1 MAWTAIRHN
10 RKLSGGDCVG
20 PIIAQRPLS
29 LGLARVIVCSRMND
43 ASDFSAYTVS
53 IHYDRRLYRQDI
65 AGSVAHARMLARQ
78 GIISEEDAAAILDGL
93 GRVRQEIESGEFPWD
108 ASLEDLHMNIER
120 RLHQLIGPAA
130 GRLHTGR
137 SRNDQIALDM
147 RLYAR
152 EIIGETV
159 GGLRGVQRALLGLAR
174 RYQTVV
180 MPGYTHLQRAQP
192 VLFAHHILAYF
203 EMFQRDIGRLDDC
216 RRRADVLPLGSGAL
230 AGVPYPT
237 DREFLARELGFAAIS
252 ANSMDAVSDRDFVVE
267 FMAAAALCM
276 MHFSRMSEELILW
289 ASGEF
294 GFIRLAD
301 EFTTG
306 SSIMPQKRNPDFAE
320 LARGKTGRVYGNLMG
335 LLTTLKG
342 LPLTYN
348 RDLQED
354 KEGFFDTVDT
364 LQTTIAVFAAM
375 LPGLELQTD
384 RVESLAGESG
394 MLATDLADYLV
405 GKGVPF
411 REAHGIMRELC
422 RHCDDR
428 GIALRDLPLDDYR
441 RFSSHFDD
449 GVYSITAEAS
459 AAARDNPGGTAP
471 GRVAGALALAEKILE
486 GAGDGA

>member
-1 MAWTAIRHN
+1 
-10 RKLSGGDCVG
+10 
-20 PIIAQRPLS
+20 
-29 LGLARVIVCSRMND
+29 MN
-43 ASDFSAYTVS
+43 DFSAYTVS

-78 GIISEEDAAAILDGL
+78 GIISEDDADAIMDGL
-93 GRVRQEIESGEFPWD
+93 GQVKQEIERDEFPWD

-147 RLYAR
+147 RLYTR
-152 EIIGETV
+152 EVIGEV
-159 GGLRGVQRALLGLAR
+159 VAGLRGVQAALLDLAR
-174 RYQTVV
+174 KYQPVV

-192 VLFAHHILAYF
+192 VLFPHHMLAYF

-237 DREFLARELGFAAIS
+237 DREFLARELGFAEIS
-252 ANSMDAVSDRDFVVE
+252 ANSMDAVSDRDFVAE
-267 FMAAAALCM
+267 FMFAASLCM

-289 ASGEF
+289 SSGEF

-320 LARGKTGRVYGNLMG
+320 LARGKTGRVYGDLVG

-364 LQTTIAVFAAM
+364 LQTTIAVFASM
-375 LPGLELQTD
+375 LPGMELQTG
-384 RVESLAGESG
+384 RVESLASESG

-422 RHCDDR
+422 RHCEDR
-428 GIALRDLPLDDYR
+428 GIALGDLPLEDYR
-441 RFSSHFDD
+441 RFSAHFDN
-449 GVYSITAEAS
+449 GVYEITAAAS
-459 AAARDNPGGTAP
+459 VAARDIPGGTAP
-471 GRVAGALALAEKILE
+471 GRVAEALARAEQILE
-486 GAGDGA
+486 DKGDGA

>member
-1 MAWTAIRHN
+1 MT
-10 RKLSGGDCVG
+10 
-20 PIIAQRPLS
+20 
-29 LGLARVIVCSRMND
+29 
-43 ASDFSAYTVS
+43 DFSAYTVS

-65 AGSVAHARMLARQ
+65 AGSAAHARMLARQ
-78 GIISEEDAAAILDGL
+78 GIIREDDAVAIVDGL
-93 GRVRQEIESGEFPWD
+93 AQIRQEIEDGDFPWD
-108 ASLEDLHMNIER
+108 PALEDLHMNIER
-120 RLHQLIGPAA
+120 RLHQVIGAAA

-147 RLYAR
+147 RLYTR
-152 EIIGETV
+152 EVVEEAIA
-159 GGLRGVQRALLGLAR
+159 GLREVQRALLELAR
-174 RYQTVV
+174 RYQQVV

-192 VLFAHHILAYF
+192 VLFAHHMLAYF
-203 EMFQRDIGRLDDC
+203 EMFQRDIGRLEDC

-237 DREFLARELGFAAIS
+237 DREFLARELGFSGIS

-267 FMAAAALCM
+267 YMAAAALGM
-276 MHFSRMSEELILW
+276 MHFSRISEELILW
-289 ASGEF
+289 SSGEF
-294 GFIRLAD
+294 GFVRLAD

-320 LARGKTGRVYGNLMG
+320 LARGKTGRVYGDLMG

-364 LQTTIAVFAAM
+364 WQTTVEVFAAM
-375 LPGLELQTD
+375 LPGLKLQTE
-384 RVESLAGESG
+384 RVQSLAGESG

-428 GIALRDLPLDDYR
+428 GVALQELPLDDYQ
-441 RFSSHFDD
+441 RFSPLFEND
-449 GVYSITAEAS
+449 VYGITAEAS
-459 AAARDNPGGTAP
+459 AAARDIPGGTAP
-471 GRVAGALALAEKILE
+471 NRVAEALARANRILE
-486 GAGDGA
+486 ESKIGATG

>member
-1 MAWTAIRHN
+1 MTRPPSWT
-10 RKLSGGDCVG
+10 GW
-20 PIIAQRPLS
+20 P
-29 LGLARVIVCSRMND
+29 
-43 ASDFSAYTVS
+43 
-53 IHYDRRLYRQDI
+53 
-65 AGSVAHARMLARQ
+65 GSK
-78 GIISEEDAAAILDGL
+78 
-93 GRVRQEIESGEFPWD
+93 QEIEDGDFPWD
-108 ASLEDLHMNIER
+108 GALEDLHMNIER

-147 RLYAR
+147 RLYTR
-152 EIIGETV
+152 EVIADAIA
-159 GGLRGVQRALLGLAR
+159 GLRERAAGPARAWRGGIKLWSCPAIPISRGRSQSSLLITCWPTSRCFSATSGGWRTASSASTCCPSAAAPL
-174 RYQTVV
+174 
-180 MPGYTHLQRAQP
+180 PGCPIPPT
-192 VLFAHHILAYF
+192 
-203 EMFQRDIGRLDDC
+203 GSS
-216 RRRADVLPLGSGAL
+216 LP
-230 AGVPYPT
+230 
-237 DREFLARELGFAAIS
+237 RELGFSAIS

-294 GFIRLAD
+294 GFIRLAE

-320 LARGKTGRVYGNLMG
+320 LARGKTGRVYGHLMG

-375 LPGLELQTD
+375 LPGLALNAG

-405 GKGVPF
+405 GKGMPF
-411 REAHGIMRELC
+411 REAHGVMRELC
-422 RHCDDR
+422 RYCDEQ
-428 GIALRDLPLDDYR
+428 GIGLQELPVTDYQR
-441 RFSSHFDD
+441 YSPLFEGD
-449 GVYSITAEAS
+449 VYRITAAAS
-459 AAARDNPGGTAP
+459 ASARDVPGGTAP
-471 GRVAGALALAEKILE
+471 GRVAEALARAEQILGE
-486 GAGDGA
+486 AGDGV